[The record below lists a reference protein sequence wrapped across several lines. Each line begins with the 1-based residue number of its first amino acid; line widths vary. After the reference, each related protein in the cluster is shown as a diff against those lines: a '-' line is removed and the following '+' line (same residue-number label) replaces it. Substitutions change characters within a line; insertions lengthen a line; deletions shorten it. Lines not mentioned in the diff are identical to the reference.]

1 MNVLHIVI
9 VYVVLLVALAF
20 FMSYSAIAK
29 EKNRQLEEE
38 IKNLKEKIKNLK
50 EKNNARTSSKKMKP
64 KDKHQS
70 SETILFGSC
79 PMCDCVVSS
88 REKFCSKCGQKIDWG
103 NEEVTQ

>member
-38 IKNLKEKIKNLK
+38 NKNLKENLKEKI
-50 EKNNARTSSKKMKP
+50 NAITSSKKMKP

-70 SETILFGSC
+70 NETILFGSC
-79 PMCDCVVSS
+79 PSCDCVVSS
-88 REKFCSKCGQKIDWG
+88 KEKFCSKCGQKIDWG
-103 NEEVTQ
+103 EEVTQ

>member
-38 IKNLKEKIKNLK
+38 IKNLKEKI
-50 EKNNARTSSKKMKP
+50 NARTSSKKMKP
-64 KDKHQS
+64 KDKHPI
-70 SETILFGSC
+70 SETIFFGRC
-79 PMCDCVVSS
+79 PLCDCVVYSK
-88 REKFCSKCGQKIDWG
+88 EKFCSKCGQKIDWG
-103 NEEVTQ
+103 EEVAQ